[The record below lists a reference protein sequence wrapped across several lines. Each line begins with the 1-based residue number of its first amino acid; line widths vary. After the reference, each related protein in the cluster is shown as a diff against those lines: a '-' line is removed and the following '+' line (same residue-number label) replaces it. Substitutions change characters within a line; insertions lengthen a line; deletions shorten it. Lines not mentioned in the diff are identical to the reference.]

1 MCSFHG
7 GKNPTVRAAA
17 RRRESLREAR
27 EDAAAV
33 LAHKG
38 VEGIDDPVL
47 ELSNLAR
54 EAIGLKDA
62 LASRVN
68 AVDDVAYS
76 AMGTER
82 ARTEVELFDRAMDRA
97 GRLLEALG
105 KHDIETRRVRVAE
118 DQAALFR

>member
-1 MCSFHG
+1 MKDDRRCTARSKRSQERCKRAAIRGCTVCSFHG

-82 ARTEVELFDRAMDRA
+82 A
-97 GRLLEALG
+97 G
-105 KHDIETRRVRVAE
+105 
-118 DQAALFR
+118 